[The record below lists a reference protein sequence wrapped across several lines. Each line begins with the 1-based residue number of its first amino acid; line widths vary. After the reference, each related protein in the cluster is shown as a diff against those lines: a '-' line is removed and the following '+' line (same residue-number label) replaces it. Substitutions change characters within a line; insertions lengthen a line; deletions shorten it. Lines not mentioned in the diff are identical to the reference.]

1 VRDLATFLV
10 LWSVGWLL
18 LWRFPGSGSAPADE
32 RPAVSVVVPARDE
45 EATLRPLLA
54 SLVRERRPGDEVLV
68 VDDHS
73 TDATA
78 EVATEGGARVIGA
91 PALPDGWAGKPWACA
106 TGAGQARGPLLV
118 FLDADA
124 RLETGGLDRL
134 AALTVAR
141 PGLVSLQPF
150 HLVPR
155 PVERLAAVCDLVAVM
170 GTLAFTPLGD
180 RVRPRGAF
188 GPCLA
193 TTVDDYRRA
202 GGHAAVRDA
211 VLDDAA
217 LAARYRAAG
226 LPVTLRSGRGVVT
239 YRMYAGGL
247 GSLVQGF
254 TKNLA
259 GGAAA
264 AGVAGTALVAAWLAA
279 LAAPAVLAFRV
290 PWPLALGAYALTALQ
305 VHVHLRRLGAFGAAT
320 AALYVLPLALFLA
333 VFARSA
339 VLTLSGRPVRWKGRS
354 LPARARRPRG
364 RRSTG
369 SSAARPRSP

>member
-1 VRDLATFLV
+1 VRDLATALV
-10 LWSVGWLL
+10 LWSIGWVL
-18 LWRFPGSGSAPADE
+18 LWRFRRPPAAPAGD

-45 EATLRPLLA
+45 AGTLPPLLA
-54 SLVRERRPGDEVLV
+54 SLARERRPGDEVLV

-78 EVATEGGARVIGA
+78 AVARHGGARVIRA
-91 PALPDGWAGKPWACA
+91 PELPAGWAGKPWACA
-106 TGAGQARGPLLV
+106 TGAGAAQAPLLV

-124 RLETGGLDRL
+124 RVEPGGLDRL
-134 AALTVAR
+134 AALAAAR
-141 PGLVSLQPF
+141 RGLVSLQPF

-155 PVERLAAVCDLVAVM
+155 VVERLAAVCDLVAVM

-180 RVRPRGAF
+180 RVPPRGAF

-193 TTVDDYRRA
+193 TPVDDYRRA
-202 GGHAAVRDA
+202 GGHAAVRGA

-217 LAARYRAAG
+217 LAARYRGAG
-226 LPVTLRSGRGVVT
+226 LPVTLRSGRGAVS

-247 GSLVQGF
+247 GALVQGF

-264 AGVAGTALVAAWLAA
+264 AGIAGTALVAAWLAG
-279 LAAPAVLAFRV
+279 LAAPAVLAFRL
-290 PWPLALGAYALTALQ
+290 PWPLAVAAYALVALQ
-305 VHVHLRRLGAFGAAT
+305 VHVHLRRLGGFGAAT
-320 AALYVLPLALFLA
+320 AALYAVPLLLFLA

-339 VLTLSGRPVRWKGRS
+339 VLTVLGRPVRWKGRS
-354 LPARARRPRG
+354 LPTRARRPRG
-364 RRSTG
+364 TRWTG